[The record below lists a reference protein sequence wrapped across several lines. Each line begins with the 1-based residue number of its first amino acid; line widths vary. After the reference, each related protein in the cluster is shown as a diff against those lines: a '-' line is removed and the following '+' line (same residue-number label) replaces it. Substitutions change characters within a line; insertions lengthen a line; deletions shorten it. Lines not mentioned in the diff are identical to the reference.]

1 MIEKCTSRDINKV
14 LDYIHDDYGK
24 CLYMYID
31 LIKYGLDNENFN
43 VWIQNN
49 DEGICAILSKYYNGI
64 QIYSRSNDLIV
75 DEIIEF
81 IRNHDPS
88 MISGMSDIIETIED
102 FLPEYES
109 EIGTVAKLQDLTY
122 PPNHDA
128 YLAPFDELEEI
139 AKVIAEDENLGKPY
153 GYELLYEQYYERK
166 KDNFGRNYILRD
178 KDSDEIIC
186 HAATY
191 AELPN
196 LGVLSGVLTTPK
208 YRGKGFSKGTL
219 AALSEELISEDKD
232 IFSYFY
238 IPAAER
244 MHYGIG
250 FEKIGD
256 WEKLT
261 KK

>member
-1 MIEKCTSRDINKV
+1 MIVECTSKDIDKV

-31 LIKYGLDNENFN
+31 LKKYGLDNENFR
-43 VWIQNN
+43 VWIQN
-49 DEGICAILSKYYNGI
+49 DDDGICSVISKYYNGI
-64 QIYSRSNDLIV
+64 QIYSRSNDLII

-81 IRNHDPS
+81 IKEHNPT
-88 MISGMSDIIETIED
+88 MVSGMKETIDGIRD
-102 FLPEYES
+102 FLPGYEK
-109 EIGTVAKLQDLTY
+109 EIGTVARLNKLTY
-122 PPNHDA
+122 PPNPDA
-128 YLAPFDELEEI
+128 YLAPFEELEEI
-139 AKVIAEDENLGKPY
+139 AHVIAQDEALGKPY
-153 GYELLYEQYYERK
+153 GYELLYEQYCERK
-166 KDNFGRNYILRD
+166 KYKFGRNYILRD
-178 KDSDEIIC
+178 EDTDEIIC

-191 AELPN
+191 AELSN

-219 AALSEELISEDKD
+219 AALSKELLCENKD
-232 IFSYFY
+232 VFSYFY

-261 KK
+261 PE